1 MANNITLV
9 IQAKDNATKV
19 LYNVSKSLNNLS
31 AGNAS
36 ASINSLNTS
45 IMGLAGA
52 ANPLLALIATT
63 TQVIGAFNDLAV
75 AGAQFDRLEAGASS
89 LGRQYGMTSQDIINA
104 VDKITQGTLSQSS
117 ILQQANQAM
126 LLGVAHSEE
135 ELTTLAAIAADR
147 GRKMG
152 ISMEKAFSSIVLG
165 VGRLSPLILDNLGI
179 ILDADV
185 TYAKYAKTIGKTA
198 DSLTDMEKRQALL
211 NRLKDEM
218 KSVGEVPM
226 DDKTSWEKL
235 AASID
240 NATASLGTWINE
252 YLKFNKVVDA
262 TADAIEGFSDNLND
276 TMLVGVEGSKKR
288 IEELTIEYH
297 KFQGELI
304 AIQRL
309 IATSDPN
316 DFIDIRAS
324 ESISEGMPPESFL
337 VSQLEAEKKLRED
350 MKGILSELTRL
361 EYDISTMTAVNQKQ
375 EEMRYYAKIKTLE
388 VAIKEEEENQ
398 ANILLQERWNKL
410 VSEYATLKNVSKHE
424 AELLAQ
430 ALFDGQEI
438 TDDLVRSFGALVGR
452 LTEAEK
458 KAKDMQNA
466 IEGIQGGVRN
476 AAIQAYIATGFN
488 EDVLNL
494 YQAQKMELQGATAE
508 LQVMGYSEDELAF
521 KVAKVQDE
529 HTSVFEEISNSVKET
544 EKLKN
549 VTTKVTEEYTKL
561 EGIVG
566 GIVGGLYED
575 IGGVKVEDFLPYEDA
590 PNEAA
595 RRIADVM
602 VKGFDSPWASYF
614 KDSFPE
620 LFTKYSDLAGGDV
633 KKAAGLLLK
642 DFQSG
647 LVPELIDKEKVKDLA
662 KRMFMADQ
670 ASKAMVDEIAK
681 DLAKELNISIEE
693 ATGAV
698 SSAAGVKKPLSGDEI
713 KKIISETKLTP
724 TFDLSSSKRDFEQA
738 AKTSGFAD
746 QNGKVFVNVTA
757 MINEIKKSDELP
769 ASAFTITTGLK
780 FPEEDVIQL
789 ALNIHYPSLYLNT
802 NLKITKENLDGFTA
816 ILNSLMETNP
826 ALIYTKFQ
834 LSNMADFVYQTQTL
848 LNMHKV
854 TLPIDFLSATAEQF
868 STMLAP
874 FADQLKS
881 SFEGEGGIAVS
892 VAKALEDSMMNNQD
906 ILEFQGIMFAAH
918 FFNGFSNSGVGRSL
932 AFELNRQLSESESLI
947 EVSGKTFGGKWG
959 QSFLEIVGRDVP
971 FELLK
976 ILVDLVTPEVKKRVA
991 EEKTRQ

>member
-52 ANPLLALIATT
+52 ANPLLAIIATT
-63 TQVIGAFNDLAV
+63 TQVISSINDLAV

-104 VDKITQGTLSQSS
+104 VDKITQGTLSQNS

-218 KSVGEVPM
+218 KSVGQVPM

-235 AASID
+235 GASIED
-240 NATASLGTWINE
+240 ATASLGGWINE

-262 TADAIEGFSDNLND
+262 TADAIGGFSDAVDD
-276 TMLVGVEGSKKR
+276 TMLVGMEKSKKELDGLIEKYNSLNIQLAGAKKLVEEFSKESMIDVGAMGSEITGDTLLNTQLNAEKGIR
-288 IEELTIEYH
+288 RDILDIVMQMKDLEQSIADGQRIMAIEEANRT
-297 KFQGELI
+297 KQKTRSI
-304 AIQRL
+304 A
-309 IATSDPN
+309 
-316 DFIDIRAS
+316 
-324 ESISEGMPPESFL
+324 
-337 VSQLEAEKKLRED
+337 
-350 MKGILSELTRL
+350 
-361 EYDISTMTAVNQKQ
+361 
-375 EEMRYYAKIKTLE
+375 
-388 VAIKEEEENQ
+388 AIEEEERLNKE
-398 ANILLQERWNKL
+398 NLLIQERWNKL
-410 VSEYATLKNVSKHE
+410 VSEYATLTNVSKSE

-430 ALFDGQEI
+430 SLFKGKEI
-438 TDDLVRSFGALVGR
+438 TNDLVQEFGNFITGLERAEDAAKRMKSAL
-452 LTEAEK
+452 
-458 KAKDMQNA
+458 D
-466 IEGIQGGVRN
+466 GIKSGVRS

-488 EDVLNL
+488 SEILYL
-494 YQAQKMELQGATAE
+494 YQDQKQELSLALSELQRMN
-508 LQVMGYSEDELAF
+508 LSEDELAF

-529 HTSVFEEISNSVKET
+529 HTSVFEEITNSVKET
-544 EKLKN
+544 EKLKTA
-549 VTTKVTEEYTKL
+549 TTKVTEEYTKL

-724 TFDLSSSKRDFEQA
+724 TFDLSSSKKDFEQA

-757 MINEIKKSDELP
+757 IINEIKKSDELP

-854 TLPIDFLSATAEQF
+854 TLPINFLSATAEQF

-906 ILEFQGIMFAAH
+906 ILEFQGIVFAAH

-947 EVSGKTFGGKWG
+947 EASGKTFGGKWG